1 MEITSVKWQFVL
13 SLLEILL
20 VGGIFVV
27 LFRFH
32 KTLKKIESEKND

>member
-1 MEITSVKWQFVL
+1 MEITSVNWQLVMTF
-13 SLLEILL
+13 LEVLL

-32 KTLKKIESEKND
+32 KTLKGIERKKDD